1 MRGTIKQRAKGTW
14 TVWWD
19 EPRAADGK
27 RRQRN
32 KSVRGTKR
40 DAEAELR
47 KILASLDSGSY
58 VKPSKMT
65 VGAWVRWG
73 SATAR

>member
-14 TVWWD
+14 TIWWD
-19 EPRAADGK
+19 EPRGADSK

-32 KSVRGTKR
+32 KSAKGTKR
-40 DAEAELR
+40 EAEAELR

-58 VKPSKMT
+58 IQPSKMT
-65 VGAWVRWG
+65 VGDLLWRL
-73 SATAR
+73 S